1 MEEERQAAALKS
13 LILYVRYCGGVSQK
27 DLRKNK
33 FTNKTMFQTE
43 GQLKNDRHILDLELA
58 ATIVNLLL
66 IMENR
71 TEIPLQDMSN
81 LRNALMNGSI
91 NLHQHASRR
100 ANVGETTT
108 RKDGSIH
115 TASEKVSDLS
125 TSKLIFDSF
134 WSGKFVR
141 LSSFGASHVKL
152 QVGVLKS
159 PEVRSS
165 FSDPSAYLRMIAWYL
180 KITEK
185 VLGPEDSVRHSPD
198 CVVTK
203 SMFDDILDSD
213 EGRTALSDVDN
224 EFKTLV
230 NFLDYLV
237 NEEAK
242 ASDKSFAMQDLEA
255 AEELAQVKQAADDA
269 HLAQLKEVLRIRL
282 ENGESGVLEN
292 DGGDNDTVE
301 CIESTL
307 EALDLVREFEALLD
321 DTIAEKQHEVSRM
334 KMKLKEA
341 QERYERIQRINAE
354 RARAIE
360 ASRAQ
365 LALDRAR
372 AQQQSRSQARP
383 YYSSSYSS
391 YYVIPTPT
399 YSTPMIQTHDGC
411 LFPVGTSV
419 STIRN
424 CLISMGTF
432 ESGHGAIADCPIV
445 DTSERYY

>member
-1 MEEERQAAALKS
+1 M
-13 LILYVRYCGGVSQK
+13 
-27 DLRKNK
+27 
-33 FTNKTMFQTE
+33 
-43 GQLKNDRHILDLELA
+43 
-58 ATIVNLLL
+58 
-66 IMENR
+66 
-71 TEIPLQDMSN
+71 
-81 LRNALMNGSI
+81 
-91 NLHQHASRR
+91 
-100 ANVGETTT
+100 
-108 RKDGSIH
+108 
-115 TASEKVSDLS
+115 
-125 TSKLIFDSF
+125 
-134 WSGKFVR
+134 
-141 LSSFGASHVKL
+141 
-152 QVGVLKS
+152 
-159 PEVRSS
+159 
-165 FSDPSAYLRMIAWYL
+165 
-180 KITEK
+180 
-185 VLGPEDSVRHSPD
+185 
-198 CVVTK
+198 
-203 SMFDDILDSD
+203 
-213 EGRTALSDVDN
+213 
-224 EFKTLV
+224 
-230 NFLDYLV
+230 
-237 NEEAK
+237 
-242 ASDKSFAMQDLEA
+242 
-255 AEELAQVKQAADDA
+255 
-269 HLAQLKEVLRIRL
+269 
-282 ENGESGVLEN
+282 LEN

-365 LALDRAR
+365 LTLDRAR